1 MPGTI
6 HRIAKQSS
14 VPLLAAQDQEV
25 IAEPPCR
32 LPGALPPE
40 AVAAYAYHIWEQ
52 EGRPVGREREH
63 WLQAEA
69 QLRWALLADELT
81 GTTSQNK
88 VRRKLWD
95 QSTSRFGPGRPARAK
110 HQPAK
115 ARARR

>member
-25 IAEPPCR
+25 IAEPLSPSR
-32 LPGALPPE
+32 GSLPPE
-40 AVAAYAYHIWEQ
+40 AVAAYAFHIWEQ
-52 EGRPVGREREH
+52 EGRPVGRDREH

-95 QSTSRFGPGRPARAK
+95 QSTARFGPGRPASRK
-110 HQPAK
+110 RRPAES
-115 ARARR
+115 RAR